1 MGLPVVQHPTFSLT
15 LPSTKQRISFRP
27 FLVKEEK
34 ILLIAQSG
42 GEQGDIVRAIKQVIN
57 NCITDQGI
65 DVETFTTFD
74 LEYFFIK
81 LRAKSVQNVIELQYR
96 DNEDEKVYTV
106 EVDLDTVEVIQDKQA
121 ANRVEITPTSGLTLR
136 YPQLSIMSD
145 VEKITNPV
153 DFNFAIMQAC
163 IDTIYDGDKVFKTSD
178 FTQEE
183 VRTYLDDLD
192 VKTYQQIQDFIEAM
206 PRVEHVI
213 GYTNSNGKEVKIT
226 LKTLTDFF
234 TLG

>member
-1 MGLPVVQHPTFSLT
+1 
-15 LPSTKQRISFRP
+15 
-27 FLVKEEK
+27 
-34 ILLIAQSG
+34 LIAQASEEP
-42 GEQGDIVRAIKQVIN
+42 GEVVRAIKQVIT
-57 NCITDQGI
+57 NCVTDQNI

-81 LRAKSVQNVIELQYR
+81 LRSKSVQNIITLSYR
-96 DNEDEKVYTV
+96 DNEDSKVYDI
-106 EVDLDTVEVIQDKQA
+106 EVDLDEIEVIRDKEASNIVEVS
-121 ANRVEITPTSGLTLR
+121 PTVKLKLR
-136 YPQLSIMSD
+136 YPQISIMSA
-145 VEKITNPV
+145 VEKMDDAV

-163 IDTIYDGDKVFKTSD
+163 IESVQDNGVEHMTSE
-178 FTQEE
+178 FTTEE
-183 VRTYLDDLD
+183 VRAFLDDLD
-192 VKTYQQIQDFIEAM
+192 VKTYQGIQQFIEAM

>member
-183 VRTYLDDLD
+183 VRAYLDDLD